1 MAGPEMEAPAITRA
15 LVAAIMHSAQPMV
28 LTDPNAPDH
37 PMIAVNPA
45 FEAMSLYPAAETV
58 GRNCRFLQGPNTDTV
73 ATARLRSCIAERR
86 GSVEWLLNYR
96 RDGSQFWNLLFI
108 CPIYGPDGALLHYFG
123 NQRDITE
130 GSPATLPDYT
140 LGKADLSAA
149 AQAEFQAL
157 LQQMV
162 AADAQAPDTARALE
176 ALGAAARRLDE
187 LTTRLQP
194 APWAPPR

>member
-1 MAGPEMEAPAITRA
+1 MITQA
-15 LVAAIMHSAQPMV
+15 LTAAIMNSPQPMV

-58 GRNCRFLQGPNTDTV
+58 GRNCRFLQGRGTES
-73 ATARLRSCIAERR
+73 ATAARLRRCIAERR

-108 CPIYGPDGALLHYFG
+108 CPIFGPDGSLLHYFG

-130 GSPATLPDYT
+130 GSPAALPDYT
-140 LGKADLSAA
+140 LGKADLPPA
-149 AQAEFQAL
+149 AQAEFQAVL
-157 LQQMV
+157 RNLV
-162 AADAQAPDTARALE
+162 ASNAHASHTARALE
-176 ALGAAARRLDE
+176 ELGAAARRLDH
-187 LTTRLQP
+187 LTTRLKP
-194 APWAPPR
+194 AAWVPP